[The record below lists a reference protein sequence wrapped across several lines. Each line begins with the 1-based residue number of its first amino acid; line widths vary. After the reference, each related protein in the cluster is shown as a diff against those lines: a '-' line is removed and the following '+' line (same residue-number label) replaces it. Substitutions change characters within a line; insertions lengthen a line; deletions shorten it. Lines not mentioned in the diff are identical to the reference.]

1 VEYTVYFD
9 AEADYEEEGVLGA
22 TLYDAP
28 KNVEEGFEDNSGV
41 GDVWGQSVDD
51 EIWNIWSYN
60 GEDGSESWE
69 EGSLSVLYVMYDYDN
84 DTVSSFT
91 SELDLVAAGAASLV
105 ATATTASLLL
115 AFI

>member
-1 VEYTVYFD
+1 MEYTVYFD

-69 EGSLSVLYVMYDYDN
+69 EGALGVLYVEYDVE
-84 DTVSSFT
+84 TEEFSSFT
-91 SELDLVAAGAASLV
+91 SEIDLVAAGAASLV
-105 ATATTASLLL
+105 AAASTASLLL
-115 AFI
+115 AIM